1 MCSTIWFALIK
12 HQYKV
17 TIYKTLNVK
26 LSNLQLNLKPGIENS
41 AEVLVIFVIVLN
53 FIGDS
58 NDEANFSHKSIVT
71 NTKVSRI
78 WKTFANGSSGNT
90 KFSKTLTPKMIQLGG
105 SFFRSLELPTID
117 LFITRLG
124 LWIHY

>member
-1 MCSTIWFALIK
+1 M
-12 HQYKV
+12 
-17 TIYKTLNVK
+17 
-26 LSNLQLNLKPGIENS
+26 SNFQLNNLKLGIKNS
-41 AEVLVIFVIVLN
+41 AEVLVIVLH

-58 NDEANFSHKSIVT
+58 NFTHKSIVT

-78 WKTFANGSSGNT
+78 WKAFANGSSGNT

-117 LFITRLG
+117 PFITRLG
-124 LWIHY
+124 LWIH